1 MNVIRMTWFKNFGKQ
16 CFRLCLMRMSLM
28 RRFVLRHVAESCL
41 SVPVDEQ
48 LSDDLSDDDEFTLT
62 AWFQSLTVGGAVSG
76 TVLSLSSSVNASVV
90 HYSLGFVQ
98 FDNGTTAV
106 QFSLQVTHLC

>member
-1 MNVIRMTWFKNFGKQ
+1 M
-16 CFRLCLMRMSLM
+16 
-28 RRFVLRHVAESCL
+28 RFVLRRVAESCL

-98 FDNGTTAV
+98 LDNGTTAV
-106 QFSLQVTHLC
+106 QFSLQVIHLC